1 MEEEQ
6 ASRRPPREEAK
17 RVILEAAKTLQLLAG
32 RMDDSFDSAVGMI
45 EGMPPGGRV
54 VLTGVGKS
62 GHVARKVAA
71 SMSSTGTCAFFMH
84 ATEALHGDLGSVR
97 QGDVCIAI
105 SYSGETPETLAALRG
120 FKRLSAGSI
129 AITSDPESTLGRQS
143 DVCLAMGSITELDHN
158 K

>member
-1 MEEEQ
+1 
-6 ASRRPPREEAK
+6 
-17 RVILEAAKTLQLLAG
+17 LQLLAG
-32 RMDDSFDSAVGMI
+32 RMGDSFDRAVDMI
-45 EGMPPGGRV
+45 EGMPLGGRV

-120 FKRLSAGSI
+120 FKKLSAGSI
-129 AITSDPESTLGRQS
+129 AITSDPESTLGRQC